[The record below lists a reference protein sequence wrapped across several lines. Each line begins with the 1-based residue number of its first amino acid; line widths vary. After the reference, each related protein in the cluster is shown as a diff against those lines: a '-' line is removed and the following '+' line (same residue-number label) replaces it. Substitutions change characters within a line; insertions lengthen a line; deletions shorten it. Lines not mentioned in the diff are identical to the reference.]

1 MMLAFSTCYSLYATR
16 CVVMLVILLLKLLV
30 GMFGATFSQ
39 VQKEATLEWR
49 QQLARSI
56 INLEKVRRV
65 YLAIY
70 RRGYNHQLEKVRRVV
85 VVSCIDQPSSRRC
98 VLSRAPSALA
108 RASGTTAS
116 TITCCCTCDRS
127 SGPRK
132 TAMRTASSA
141 ARRCGGAA
149 GRRWRV
155 WPSSTSRTRARTASN
170 AASRRCGRAGG
181 RWRAWRAW
189 RKPADHDDQSGSKP
203 EKVRVFYQHVSHA
216 GHLL

>member
-116 TITCCCTCDRS
+116 TTTYCCTCDRS
-127 SGPRK
+127 SGPRR

-141 ARRCGGAA
+141 ARRCCGTA
-149 GRRWRV
+149 GRTGRV
-155 WPSSTSRTRARTASN
+155 WPTPSSTSQARARTASN
-170 AASRRCGRAGG
+170 AANRSCGRAGG
-181 RWRAWRAW
+181 RWCAWLAR
-189 RKPADHDDQSGSKP
+189 RK
-203 EKVRVFYQHVSHA
+203 VV
-216 GHLL
+216 